1 MSGILYATLIIGGTG
16 LVLAVILALA
26 SKFMEVPVDEK
37 VEKVR
42 ECLPGANCG
51 ACGYSGCDG
60 YAAAVAEGTAE
71 PNLCTPG
78 GVTTAEQL
86 SALLGTEISVER
98 KIAFIKCNHG
108 LDKAARE
115 FSYNGAASCT
125 SANLMY
131 KGPLSCK
138 FGCLGFG
145 DCVAVCNFGAIKIEN
160 GQVTV
165 NKSLC
170 GGCGKCAAICPKGI
184 IEILPEKAK
193 FAVACSNT
201 QKGAAARKVCSSAC
215 IGCQK
220 CVKLCPASAIMVEN
234 NLARIDTEKC
244 IGCGEC
250 AAGCPT
256 KCIVEI

>member
-1 MSGILYATLIIGGTG
+1 MTGILYATLIIGGTG

-26 SKFMEVPVDEK
+26 SKFMAVPVDEK
-37 VEKVR
+37 VEQVR
-42 ECLPGANCG
+42 ACLPGANCG

-60 YAAAVAEGTAE
+60 YAAAVAAGETQ

-78 GVTTAEQL
+78 GDDTAKKL
-86 SALLGTEISVER
+86 SDLLGAEIVVE
-98 KIAFIKCNHG
+98 KKYAFIKCNHG
-108 LDKAARE
+108 LDKAIRE
-115 FSYNGAASCT
+115 FNYNGAASCI

-145 DCVAVCNFGAIKIEN
+145 DCVRVCDYGALKTEN

-165 NKSLC
+165 DKTLC
-170 GGCGKCAAICPKGI
+170 TGCGKCAAVCPKGI

-201 QKGAAARKVCSSAC
+201 QKGAAARKVCSAAC

-220 CVKLCPASAIMVEN
+220 CVKLCPTAAITVEN
-234 NLARIDTEKC
+234 NLAHIDIEKC
-244 IGCGEC
+244 IGCGKC
-250 AAGCPT
+250 AAQCPT
-256 KCIVEI
+256 KCIVNA